1 MGRAKRRFWPFGGAV
16 AALIFSSVL
25 LSAGASAYTLQEA
38 RAIFDIL
45 DVNHDGKVT
54 KLEFET
60 AKMDAFYFRGRPD
73 EQDPRLRLEDTGLS
87 RDFFEK
93 ADDGH
98 KGYLTGL
105 DLADAIH
112 YEDIDV
118 KHRGYFT
125 FEDFLAGLKTIS
137 R

>member
-1 MGRAKRRFWPFGGAV
+1 MMRAKRRGRPFWGAL
-16 AALIFSSVL
+16 AALVFAGL
-25 LSAGASAYTLQEA
+25 LLPAGASAYTVKEA
-38 RAIFDIL
+38 KEIFDIL
-45 DVNHDGKVT
+45 DSNHDGKVT

-60 AKMDAFYFRGRPD
+60 NKMDAFYFRARPD
-73 EQDPRLRLEDTGLS
+73 EQDPRLRFEDTGLS
-87 RDFFEK
+87 MDFFRK

-125 FEDFLAGLKTIS
+125 FQDFLAGLKTIS